1 MRRSRQNDSR
11 IRSDS
16 DNGDSSR
23 GEHDYGRGHTAERA
37 FGSRA
42 GHIVR
47 GPGPVDGAG
56 EVVAGTPGRAAGR
69 FNGTASDQG
78 GQPAAS
84 GATPR
89 ELEDHDSSEEE

>member
-1 MRRSRQNDSR
+1 MRNKQDERRT
-11 IRSDS
+11 RSDS

-23 GEHDYGRGHTAERA
+23 GEHDYGRGHTTERA
-37 FGSRA
+37 FGSRE
-42 GHIVR
+42 GRVMR

-56 EVVAGTPGRAAGR
+56 EVVASTPGRAARR
-69 FNGTASDQG
+69 FNGTAADQG

-89 ELEDHDSSEEE
+89 ELQDHDSSEEE